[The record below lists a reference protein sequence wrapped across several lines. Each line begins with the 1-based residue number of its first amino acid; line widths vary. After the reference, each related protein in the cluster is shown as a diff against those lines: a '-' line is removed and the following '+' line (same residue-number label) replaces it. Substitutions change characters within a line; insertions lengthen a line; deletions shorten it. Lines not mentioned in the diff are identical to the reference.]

1 MTTAR
6 QATKAAAAKSRLETS
21 GRSGENVVIRP
32 AQWGGIE
39 AVAGI
44 AHDMRAPLATITTSA
59 ELLESDLGADDWRQ
73 LVGVIHRQAGRLQ
86 QMIQDLA
93 DYLNLPDRG
102 ISLRPEVLDLSELVR
117 DVGAEFQKFKTT
129 HRLTLELPAA
139 AVLVRADGEK
149 LRRVLQN
156 LLGNA
161 FQYAPKGSPVYA
173 RLRLPRGNR
182 KQAIIEVEDEGPGV
196 PESARREPFE
206 PFVRLEGTAGS
217 GQGLGLYIVRC
228 LVEAHEGKVWVQPGS
243 TGGARFSVSL
253 PVLPQPQG
261 EVTSLDPD

>member
-129 HRLTLELPAA
+129 T
-139 AVLVRADGEK
+139 
-149 LRRVLQN
+149 
-156 LLGNA
+156 
-161 FQYAPKGSPVYA
+161 
-173 RLRLPRGNR
+173 
-182 KQAIIEVEDEGPGV
+182 
-196 PESARREPFE
+196 
-206 PFVRLEGTAGS
+206 
-217 GQGLGLYIVRC
+217 
-228 LVEAHEGKVWVQPGS
+228 
-243 TGGARFSVSL
+243 
-253 PVLPQPQG
+253 PQP
-261 EVTSLDPD
+261 